1 MATKSN
7 IDAHK
12 CCKCKTTKCLKLYCG
27 CFAAESYCT
36 EACSCK
42 ECCNRLDYQDTV
54 EVAREQ
60 AKVRNPLAFSTKE
73 DKDRNKIGCECR
85 LSMCLKE
92 SCKCNKA
99 KVGCQLQC
107 RCRGCKNVH
116 GKREDNFDK
125 NKMNERNL
133 SSVTNF
139 SYIQSA
145 AESSNFE
152 MMIGTSKTE
161 YDLDLPTLDQLELMN
176 QFTSQDLDQFEFMN
190 QSTSQ
195 DFNVR
200 HDERKK

>member
-1 MATKSN
+1 
-7 IDAHK
+7 
-12 CCKCKTTKCLKLYCG
+12 
-27 CFAAESYCT
+27 
-36 EACSCK
+36 
-42 ECCNRLDYQDTV
+42 
-54 EVAREQ
+54 
-60 AKVRNPLAFSTKE
+60 
-73 DKDRNKIGCECR
+73 
-85 LSMCLKE
+85 
-92 SCKCNKA
+92 
-99 KVGCQLQC
+99 
-107 RCRGCKNVH
+107 
-116 GKREDNFDK
+116 
-125 NKMNERNL
+125 MNERNL